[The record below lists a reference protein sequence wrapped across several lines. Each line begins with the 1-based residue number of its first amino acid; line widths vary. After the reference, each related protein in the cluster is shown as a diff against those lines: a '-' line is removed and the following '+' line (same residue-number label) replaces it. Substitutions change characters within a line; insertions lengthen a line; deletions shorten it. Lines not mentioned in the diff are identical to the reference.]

1 MQKQKT
7 SMKSSLR
14 QRNRVWTL
22 MALGPTLYLLFFKY
36 VPMIG
41 IIIAFK
47 EYRFDQGIFGSKW
60 VGFYNFTTFL
70 KSRELGLLF
79 RNTIGYN
86 LLIVYG
92 SLIASTCVA
101 LLLYELKSRF
111 ATKIYQTVMIT
122 PRFVSIIIV
131 GYLTYS
137 FLNPTS
143 GIANRYIMKLGL
155 DPVPWYSIKWIWP
168 FILPLVSIWKGIG
181 MSSVIKYAA
190 LMGVD
195 PSLIEAAEIDG
206 ANKPQKYL
214 YVLVPCIFP
223 ALTVLLILNLGGI
236 LDGDFGLFYY
246 IPRNVGALRTVTE
259 IFPTYTMRL
268 FKGQDVGVNYSLSSA
283 ISLFQS
289 VAGTII
295 IVSADRLIKLI
306 DKDLGIF

>member
-1 MQKQKT
+1 LKKQK
-7 SMKSSLR
+7 SMKSSIR

-22 MALGPTLYLLFFKY
+22 MCLGPMLFLLLMKYL
-36 VPMIG
+36 PMIG
-41 IIIAFK
+41 IVIAFK
-47 EYRFDQGIFGSKW
+47 EYRFDQGIFGSRW
-60 VGFYNFTTFL
+60 VGLDNFSTFL
-70 KSRELGLLF
+70 RSRELGLLF

-92 SLIASTCVA
+92 SLVASTCVA
-101 LLLYELKSRF
+101 LLLYEVKSRK
-111 ATKIYQTVMIT
+111 ATKVYQTVMIT

-137 FLNPTS
+137 FLNPSS
-143 GIANRYIMKLGL
+143 GIANRFLMKIGL
-155 DPVPWYSIKWIWP
+155 EPVPWYSIKWIWP
-168 FILPLVSIWKGIG
+168 FFLPLVSIWKGIG

-195 PSLIEAAEIDG
+195 SSLIEAAEIDG
-206 ANKPQKYL
+206 ATKIQKYFH
-214 YVLVPCIFP
+214 VLIPSIFP
-223 ALTVLLILNLGGI
+223 ALSVLLILNLGGI

-283 ISLFQS
+283 VNLFQS
-289 VAGTII
+289 VAGMIL
-295 IVSADRLIKLI
+295 VLSADRLIKFI